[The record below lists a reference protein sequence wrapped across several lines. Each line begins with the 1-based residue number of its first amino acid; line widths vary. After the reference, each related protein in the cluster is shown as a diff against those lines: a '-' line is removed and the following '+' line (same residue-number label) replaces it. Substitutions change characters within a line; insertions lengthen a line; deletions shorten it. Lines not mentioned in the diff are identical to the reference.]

1 MLIYTQPFIHEPVS
15 IQINREYMNV
25 AYVNT
30 CIMYTCI
37 RGKYVSLG
45 WLTIMYT
52 YIYYY
57 VYKHALLRVHDY
69 LDVYIYILMYMNAYA

>member
-1 MLIYTQPFIHEPVS
+1 VS

-25 AYVNT
+25 VCVNT

-37 RGKYVSLG
+37 REIYVSLG

-52 YIYYY
+52 YIHYY
-57 VYKHALLRVHDY
+57 VYIHTLLRVHDY
-69 LDVYIYILMYMNAYA
+69 LDVYIYTLMYMNAYA